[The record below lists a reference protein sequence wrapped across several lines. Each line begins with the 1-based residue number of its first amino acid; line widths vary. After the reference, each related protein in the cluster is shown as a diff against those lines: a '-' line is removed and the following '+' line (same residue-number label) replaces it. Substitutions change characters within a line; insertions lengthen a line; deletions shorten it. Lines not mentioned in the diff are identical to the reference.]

1 MTNYLKTAYDDLIVI
16 IKAQY
21 PRFIDPGRIAVEML
35 IGGEVQLEKSML
47 GYEDCIIIVPSD
59 TKTEET
65 SMILTSGGSLAT
77 YNMRL
82 LYYKPKILENEF
94 DSVTDFAESLCN
106 YLKEKGHTII
116 IYTARRM
123 RTHHGNIGEIMAEL
137 GKITLDTLEKFNIK
151 YDEFYFGI

>member
-59 TKTEET
+59 TQTEET

-94 DSVTDFAESLCN
+94 DSVTDFAESLGN
-106 YLKEKGHTII
+106 YLKENYTHNSGKWII
-116 IYTARRM
+116 LD
-123 RTHHGNIGEIMAEL
+123 IGVNYDVPIPEGYEGQLYGFDISFTFTV
-137 GKITLDTLEKFNIK
+137 GK
-151 YDEFYFGI
+151 Y